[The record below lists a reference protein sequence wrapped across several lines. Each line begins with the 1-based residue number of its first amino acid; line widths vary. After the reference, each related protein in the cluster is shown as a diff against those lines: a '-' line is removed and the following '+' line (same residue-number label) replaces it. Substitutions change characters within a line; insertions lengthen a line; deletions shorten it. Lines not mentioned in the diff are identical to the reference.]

1 MTTDLWSTWL
11 TAYYGDRANASQ
23 HRNIVWSNGALD
35 PWSGMGVYPPS
46 GGPTGPMVQA
56 GRVGRR
62 RVASKEDALQ
72 LDPGEVMKRG
82 PSTLHPF
89 SGELFFPLIKNR
101 WIS

>member
-56 GRVGRR
+56 GRV
-62 RVASKEDALQ
+62 VEDAWRR
-72 LDPGEVMKRG
+72 KRT
-82 PSTLHPF
+82 PYSLTQ
-89 SGELFFPLIKNR
+89 EK
-101 WIS
+101 